1 MEMIYKMIQLKFKEM
16 ETILFS
22 SDNATLKYAEEDDM
36 EGGVISTID
45 YEVELNDNGGDYIG
59 GDFIFEIDE
68 ALKVFGFTNVDELI
82 AYCKQIIKGET
93 DAKQMWDKI
102 KNDFESH
109 DIEVSPDEYEGGD
122 NFMTNI

>member
-1 MEMIYKMIQLKFKEM
+1 M

-22 SDNATLKYAEEDDM
+22 SDRVTLKYVEDNDK
-36 EGGVISTID
+36 EDGVISTID
-45 YEVELNDNGGDYIG
+45 YEIELNDKGDYIG
-59 GDFIFEIDE
+59 GDFIFEMDE
-68 ALKVFGFTNVDELI
+68 ALKAYGFTKIDELI
-82 AYCKQIIKGET
+82 AYCKQIIKGDT

-109 DIEVSPDEYEGGD
+109 NIDVSPDEYEGGY

>member
-1 MEMIYKMIQLKFKEM
+1 M

-22 SDNATLKYAEEDDM
+22 SDNATLKYVEEDDM

-45 YEVELNDNGGDYIG
+45 YEVELNDNGDYIG
-59 GDFIFEIDE
+59 GDFIFEMDD
-68 ALKVFGFTNVDELI
+68 ALQAYGFTNVDELI
-82 AYCKQIIKGET
+82 AYCKQIINAGT

-109 DIEVSPDEYEGGD
+109 GIDVSPDEYEGGY

>member
-68 ALKVFGFTNVDELI
+68 ALKVYGFTNVDELI

>member
-1 MEMIYKMIQLKFKEM
+1 MEK
-16 ETILFS
+16 ILFKS
-22 SDNATLKYAEEDDM
+22 ENATLKYVEEDDI
-36 EGGVISTID
+36 EDGVISTID
-45 YEVELNDNGGDYIG
+45 YEVELNDNGDYIG

-68 ALKVFGFTNVDELI
+68 ALKAYGFANVDELI
-82 AYCKQIIKGET
+82 AYCKQIIKDNT

-109 DIEVSPDEYEGGD
+109 DIEVSPDEYEGGY